1 MRTFRVVSVLNPQD
15 LTNCFSVGGGLMRPH
30 KGDKYRSLSAAMRC
44 AQQWDEAGWY
54 AYVVRRTPQGWVRI
68 GWA

>member
-1 MRTFRVVSVLNPQD
+1 MRTFRVVSVLSPQD
-15 LTNCFSVGGGLMRPH
+15 FTNCFSVYGALKRPH

-54 AYVVRRTPQGWVRI
+54 SYVVRRTRNGWVRV